1 MNVDSD
7 RCQRQTDDSDK
18 HGKNTD
24 DSEDTD
30 RHGLERS
37 GASGGSIT
45 CCNNTDR
52 GSRKR
57 LDYDDGELKLRNA
70 EA

>member
-18 HGKNTD
+18 HGKTQMTQKTQID
-24 DSEDTD
+24 MDSK
-30 RHGLERS
+30 RS

-45 CCNNTDR
+45 CCNNMDH
-52 GSRKR
+52 GSQKR